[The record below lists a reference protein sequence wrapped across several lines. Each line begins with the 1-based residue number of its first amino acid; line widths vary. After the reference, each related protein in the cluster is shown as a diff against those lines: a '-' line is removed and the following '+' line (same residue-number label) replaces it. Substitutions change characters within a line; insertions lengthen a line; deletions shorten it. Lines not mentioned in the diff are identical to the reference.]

1 MRSFGQLWPTLK
13 RLLAYGSP
21 WRKPLSVAVMMLWI
35 AAAAEVSG
43 PLLISYFIDNMV
55 ARHHLPLGKV
65 AGLAAA
71 YVGLQFLAAGLH
83 YAQSLLFN
91 RAAVG
96 VVQSLRTDV
105 MDAALRQPLSAFDTQ
120 PVGQL
125 ISRVTNDTEVI
136 RDLYVTV
143 VATVLRS
150 AALIGAMLVAMFSLD
165 WRMALVAILI
175 FPAVL
180 TVMIIYQRYSTPIVR
195 RVRAYL
201 ADINDGFNEIIN
213 GMSVIQ
219 QFRQQARFGE
229 RMGEA
234 SRSHYMARMQTLRL
248 DGFLLRPLLSL
259 FSALILCGLLMLFSF
274 TSAGTIEVG
283 VLYAFISYLS
293 RLNEPLIELT
303 TQQSMLQQ
311 AVVAGERVFELM
323 DRPRQRYGSDDRPL
337 QSGAID
343 IDHLSFAYRDDN
355 LVLQDITLS
364 VPSRSFVALVGHTG
378 SGKSTLASLLMGY
391 YPLTQGEIR
400 LDGREISSLNHRV
413 LRQGVAMV
421 QQDPVVM
428 ADTFLANVT
437 LGRDVSEA
445 QVWQALETVQLADL
459 ARGLSDGLHTH
470 LGEQGNTL
478 SVGQK
483 QLLALA
489 ERIRFSAVLIFVVVW
504 FTLSYIPIA
513 HMVWGGGLLAAH
525 GALDFAGGTV
535 VHINAAIAGL
545 VGAYLIG
552 KRVGFGKEAFKP
564 HNLPMVFT
572 GTAILYIGWFGFN
585 AGSAGSANEIAALA
599 FVNTVVATA
608 AAILGWIIGEWT
620 LRGKPSLLGAC
631 SGAIA
636 GLVGVT
642 PACGYVGVGGALV
655 IGVIAG
661 LAGLWGVTML
671 KRLLRVDDPCDV
683 FGVHGVCGIVGCI
696 LTGVFAASSLG
707 GVGFVDGVTMGHQVM
722 VQLESIAITVVWS
735 GVVAFVGYKL
745 ADILVGLRVPEEQER
760 EGLDVNSHGENAYNA

>member
-1 MRSFGQLWPTLK
+1 MK
-13 RLLAYGSP
+13 
-21 WRKPLSVAVMMLWI
+21 I
-35 AAAAEVSG
+35 A
-43 PLLISYFIDNMV
+43 
-55 ARHHLPLGKV
+55 
-65 AGLAAA
+65 
-71 YVGLQFLAAGLH
+71 
-83 YAQSLLFN
+83 
-91 RAAVG
+91 
-96 VVQSLRTDV
+96 
-105 MDAALRQPLSAFDTQ
+105 
-120 PVGQL
+120 
-125 ISRVTNDTEVI
+125 
-136 RDLYVTV
+136 
-143 VATVLRS
+143 
-150 AALIGAMLVAMFSLD
+150 
-165 WRMALVAILI
+165 
-175 FPAVL
+175 
-180 TVMIIYQRYSTPIVR
+180 MIKT
-195 RVRAYL
+195 
-201 ADINDGFNEIIN
+201 
-213 GMSVIQ
+213 
-219 QFRQQARFGE
+219 
-229 RMGEA
+229 
-234 SRSHYMARMQTLRL
+234 
-248 DGFLLRPLLSL
+248 
-259 FSALILCGLLMLFSF
+259 
-274 TSAGTIEVG
+274 
-283 VLYAFISYLS
+283 
-293 RLNEPLIELT
+293 
-303 TQQSMLQQ
+303 
-311 AVVAGERVFELM
+311 
-323 DRPRQRYGSDDRPL
+323 
-337 QSGAID
+337 
-343 IDHLSFAYRDDN
+343 
-355 LVLQDITLS
+355 
-364 VPSRSFVALVGHTG
+364 
-378 SGKSTLASLLMGY
+378 TLASLVLLPGLTMAAPAVADKADNAFMMISTALVLFMTIPGIALFY
-391 YPLTQGEIR
+391 GGLIRAKNVLSMLTQVTVTFALVCILWVVYGYSLAFGE
-400 LDGREISSLNHRV
+400 GNHFFGNV
-413 LRQGVAMV
+413 EGVMLKNIALTAVTGTIYQYIHVAFQGSFACI
-421 QQDPVVM
+421 
-428 ADTFLANVT
+428 
-437 LGRDVSEA
+437 
-445 QVWQALETVQLADL
+445 TV
-459 ARGLSDGLHTH
+459 GLI
-470 LGEQGNTL
+470 
-478 SVGQK
+478 VG
-483 QLLALA
+483 ALA

-585 AGSAGSANEIAALA
+585 AGSASSANEIAALA

-722 VQLESIAITVVWS
+722 VQLESIAITVAWS

>member
-1 MRSFGQLWPTLK
+1 MK
-13 RLLAYGSP
+13 
-21 WRKPLSVAVMMLWI
+21 I
-35 AAAAEVSG
+35 A
-43 PLLISYFIDNMV
+43 
-55 ARHHLPLGKV
+55 
-65 AGLAAA
+65 
-71 YVGLQFLAAGLH
+71 
-83 YAQSLLFN
+83 
-91 RAAVG
+91 
-96 VVQSLRTDV
+96 
-105 MDAALRQPLSAFDTQ
+105 
-120 PVGQL
+120 
-125 ISRVTNDTEVI
+125 
-136 RDLYVTV
+136 
-143 VATVLRS
+143 
-150 AALIGAMLVAMFSLD
+150 
-165 WRMALVAILI
+165 
-175 FPAVL
+175 
-180 TVMIIYQRYSTPIVR
+180 MIKT
-195 RVRAYL
+195 
-201 ADINDGFNEIIN
+201 
-213 GMSVIQ
+213 
-219 QFRQQARFGE
+219 
-229 RMGEA
+229 
-234 SRSHYMARMQTLRL
+234 
-248 DGFLLRPLLSL
+248 
-259 FSALILCGLLMLFSF
+259 
-274 TSAGTIEVG
+274 
-283 VLYAFISYLS
+283 
-293 RLNEPLIELT
+293 
-303 TQQSMLQQ
+303 
-311 AVVAGERVFELM
+311 
-323 DRPRQRYGSDDRPL
+323 
-337 QSGAID
+337 
-343 IDHLSFAYRDDN
+343 
-355 LVLQDITLS
+355 
-364 VPSRSFVALVGHTG
+364 
-378 SGKSTLASLLMGY
+378 TLASLALLPGLTIAAPAVADKADSAFMMICTALVLFMTIPGIALFY
-391 YPLTQGEIR
+391 GGLIRAKNVLSMLTQVTVTFALVCILWVVYGYSLAFGE
-400 LDGREISSLNHRV
+400 GNH
-413 LRQGVAMV
+413 
-421 QQDPVVM
+421 
-428 ADTFLANVT
+428 FF
-437 LGRDVSEA
+437 
-445 QVWQALETVQLADL
+445 
-459 ARGLSDGLHTH
+459 
-470 LGEQGNTL
+470 GNTDGAML
-478 SVGQK
+478 KNIALTAVTGTIYQYIHVAFQGSFACITVG
-483 QLLALA
+483 LIVGALA

-620 LRGKPSLLGAC
+620 LRGKPSLLGAF

>member
-1 MRSFGQLWPTLK
+1 MK
-13 RLLAYGSP
+13 
-21 WRKPLSVAVMMLWI
+21 I
-35 AAAAEVSG
+35 A
-43 PLLISYFIDNMV
+43 
-55 ARHHLPLGKV
+55 
-65 AGLAAA
+65 
-71 YVGLQFLAAGLH
+71 
-83 YAQSLLFN
+83 
-91 RAAVG
+91 
-96 VVQSLRTDV
+96 
-105 MDAALRQPLSAFDTQ
+105 
-120 PVGQL
+120 
-125 ISRVTNDTEVI
+125 
-136 RDLYVTV
+136 
-143 VATVLRS
+143 
-150 AALIGAMLVAMFSLD
+150 
-165 WRMALVAILI
+165 
-175 FPAVL
+175 
-180 TVMIIYQRYSTPIVR
+180 MIKT
-195 RVRAYL
+195 
-201 ADINDGFNEIIN
+201 
-213 GMSVIQ
+213 
-219 QFRQQARFGE
+219 
-229 RMGEA
+229 
-234 SRSHYMARMQTLRL
+234 
-248 DGFLLRPLLSL
+248 
-259 FSALILCGLLMLFSF
+259 
-274 TSAGTIEVG
+274 
-283 VLYAFISYLS
+283 
-293 RLNEPLIELT
+293 
-303 TQQSMLQQ
+303 
-311 AVVAGERVFELM
+311 
-323 DRPRQRYGSDDRPL
+323 
-337 QSGAID
+337 
-343 IDHLSFAYRDDN
+343 
-355 LVLQDITLS
+355 
-364 VPSRSFVALVGHTG
+364 
-378 SGKSTLASLLMGY
+378 TLASLVLLPGLTMAAPAVADKADNAFMMISTALVLFMTIPGIALFY
-391 YPLTQGEIR
+391 GGLIRAKNVLSMLTQVTVTFALVCILWVVYGYSLAFGE
-400 LDGREISSLNHRV
+400 GNHFFGNV
-413 LRQGVAMV
+413 EGAMLKNIALTAVTGTIYQYIHVAFQGSFACI
-421 QQDPVVM
+421 
-428 ADTFLANVT
+428 
-437 LGRDVSEA
+437 
-445 QVWQALETVQLADL
+445 TV
-459 ARGLSDGLHTH
+459 GLI
-470 LGEQGNTL
+470 
-478 SVGQK
+478 VG
-483 QLLALA
+483 ALA

-585 AGSAGSANEIAALA
+585 AGSASSANEIAALA

-722 VQLESIAITVVWS
+722 VQLESIAITVTWS

>member
-1 MRSFGQLWPTLK
+1 MTVTFALVCILWVVYGYSLAFGE
-13 RLLAYGSP
+13 GNHFFGN
-21 WRKPLSVAVMMLWI
+21 V
-35 AAAAEVSG
+35 
-43 PLLISYFIDNMV
+43 D
-55 ARHHLPLGKV
+55 
-65 AGLAAA
+65 
-71 YVGLQFLAAGLH
+71 
-83 YAQSLLFN
+83 
-91 RAAVG
+91 
-96 VVQSLRTDV
+96 
-105 MDAALRQPLSAFDTQ
+105 
-120 PVGQL
+120 
-125 ISRVTNDTEVI
+125 
-136 RDLYVTV
+136 
-143 VATVLRS
+143 
-150 AALIGAMLVAMFSLD
+150 GAMLKNI
-165 WRMALVAILI
+165 ALT
-175 FPAVL
+175 AV
-180 TVMIIYQRYSTPIVR
+180 TGTIYQYIHV
-195 RVRAYL
+195 
-201 ADINDGFNEIIN
+201 
-213 GMSVIQ
+213 
-219 QFRQQARFGE
+219 
-229 RMGEA
+229 
-234 SRSHYMARMQTLRL
+234 
-248 DGFLLRPLLSL
+248 
-259 FSALILCGLLMLFSF
+259 
-274 TSAGTIEVG
+274 
-283 VLYAFISYLS
+283 AF
-293 RLNEPLIELT
+293 
-303 TQQSMLQQ
+303 Q
-311 AVVAGERVFELM
+311 G
-323 DRPRQRYGSDDRPL
+323 
-337 QSGAID
+337 
-343 IDHLSFAYRDDN
+343 SFAC
-355 LVLQDITLS
+355 IT
-364 VPSRSFVALVGHTG
+364 VG
-378 SGKSTLASLLMGY
+378 L
-391 YPLTQGEIR
+391 I
-400 LDGREISSLNHRV
+400 
-413 LRQGVAMV
+413 
-421 QQDPVVM
+421 
-428 ADTFLANVT
+428 
-437 LGRDVSEA
+437 
-445 QVWQALETVQLADL
+445 
-459 ARGLSDGLHTH
+459 
-470 LGEQGNTL
+470 
-478 SVGQK
+478 VG
-483 QLLALA
+483 ALA

-683 FGVHGVCGIVGCI
+683 FGVHGVCGIIGCI

-735 GVVAFVGYKL
+735 GIVAFVGYKL

>member
-1 MRSFGQLWPTLK
+1 MK
-13 RLLAYGSP
+13 
-21 WRKPLSVAVMMLWI
+21 I
-35 AAAAEVSG
+35 A
-43 PLLISYFIDNMV
+43 
-55 ARHHLPLGKV
+55 
-65 AGLAAA
+65 
-71 YVGLQFLAAGLH
+71 
-83 YAQSLLFN
+83 
-91 RAAVG
+91 
-96 VVQSLRTDV
+96 
-105 MDAALRQPLSAFDTQ
+105 
-120 PVGQL
+120 
-125 ISRVTNDTEVI
+125 
-136 RDLYVTV
+136 
-143 VATVLRS
+143 
-150 AALIGAMLVAMFSLD
+150 
-165 WRMALVAILI
+165 
-175 FPAVL
+175 
-180 TVMIIYQRYSTPIVR
+180 MIKT
-195 RVRAYL
+195 
-201 ADINDGFNEIIN
+201 
-213 GMSVIQ
+213 
-219 QFRQQARFGE
+219 
-229 RMGEA
+229 
-234 SRSHYMARMQTLRL
+234 
-248 DGFLLRPLLSL
+248 
-259 FSALILCGLLMLFSF
+259 
-274 TSAGTIEVG
+274 
-283 VLYAFISYLS
+283 
-293 RLNEPLIELT
+293 
-303 TQQSMLQQ
+303 
-311 AVVAGERVFELM
+311 
-323 DRPRQRYGSDDRPL
+323 
-337 QSGAID
+337 
-343 IDHLSFAYRDDN
+343 
-355 LVLQDITLS
+355 
-364 VPSRSFVALVGHTG
+364 
-378 SGKSTLASLLMGY
+378 TLASLVLLPGLTMAAPAVADKADNAFMMISTALVLFMTIPGIALFY
-391 YPLTQGEIR
+391 GGLIRAKNVLSMLTQVTVTFALVCILWVVYGYSLAFGE
-400 LDGREISSLNHRV
+400 GNHFFGNV
-413 LRQGVAMV
+413 EGAMLKNIALTAVTGTIYQYIHVAFQGSFACI
-421 QQDPVVM
+421 
-428 ADTFLANVT
+428 
-437 LGRDVSEA
+437 
-445 QVWQALETVQLADL
+445 TV
-459 ARGLSDGLHTH
+459 GLI
-470 LGEQGNTL
+470 
-478 SVGQK
+478 VG
-483 QLLALA
+483 ALA

-585 AGSAGSANEIAALA
+585 AGSASSANEIAALA

-707 GVGFVDGVTMGHQVM
+707 HQVM
-722 VQLESIAITVVWS
+722 VQLESIAITVAWS

>member
-1 MRSFGQLWPTLK
+1 MK
-13 RLLAYGSP
+13 
-21 WRKPLSVAVMMLWI
+21 I
-35 AAAAEVSG
+35 A
-43 PLLISYFIDNMV
+43 
-55 ARHHLPLGKV
+55 
-65 AGLAAA
+65 
-71 YVGLQFLAAGLH
+71 
-83 YAQSLLFN
+83 
-91 RAAVG
+91 
-96 VVQSLRTDV
+96 
-105 MDAALRQPLSAFDTQ
+105 
-120 PVGQL
+120 
-125 ISRVTNDTEVI
+125 
-136 RDLYVTV
+136 
-143 VATVLRS
+143 
-150 AALIGAMLVAMFSLD
+150 
-165 WRMALVAILI
+165 
-175 FPAVL
+175 
-180 TVMIIYQRYSTPIVR
+180 MIKT
-195 RVRAYL
+195 
-201 ADINDGFNEIIN
+201 
-213 GMSVIQ
+213 
-219 QFRQQARFGE
+219 
-229 RMGEA
+229 
-234 SRSHYMARMQTLRL
+234 
-248 DGFLLRPLLSL
+248 
-259 FSALILCGLLMLFSF
+259 
-274 TSAGTIEVG
+274 
-283 VLYAFISYLS
+283 
-293 RLNEPLIELT
+293 
-303 TQQSMLQQ
+303 
-311 AVVAGERVFELM
+311 
-323 DRPRQRYGSDDRPL
+323 
-337 QSGAID
+337 
-343 IDHLSFAYRDDN
+343 
-355 LVLQDITLS
+355 
-364 VPSRSFVALVGHTG
+364 
-378 SGKSTLASLLMGY
+378 TLASLALLPGLTIAAPAVADKADSAFMMICTALVLFMTIPGIALFY
-391 YPLTQGEIR
+391 GGLIRAKNVLSMLTQVTVTFALVCILWVVYGYSLAFGE
-400 LDGREISSLNHRV
+400 GNH
-413 LRQGVAMV
+413 
-421 QQDPVVM
+421 
-428 ADTFLANVT
+428 FF
-437 LGRDVSEA
+437 
-445 QVWQALETVQLADL
+445 
-459 ARGLSDGLHTH
+459 
-470 LGEQGNTL
+470 GNTDGAML
-478 SVGQK
+478 KNIALTAVTGTIYQYIHVAFQGSFACITVG
-483 QLLALA
+483 LIVGALA

-671 KRLLRVDDPCDV
+671 KHLLRVDDPCDV

>member
-1 MRSFGQLWPTLK
+1 MK
-13 RLLAYGSP
+13 
-21 WRKPLSVAVMMLWI
+21 I
-35 AAAAEVSG
+35 A
-43 PLLISYFIDNMV
+43 
-55 ARHHLPLGKV
+55 
-65 AGLAAA
+65 
-71 YVGLQFLAAGLH
+71 
-83 YAQSLLFN
+83 
-91 RAAVG
+91 
-96 VVQSLRTDV
+96 
-105 MDAALRQPLSAFDTQ
+105 
-120 PVGQL
+120 
-125 ISRVTNDTEVI
+125 
-136 RDLYVTV
+136 
-143 VATVLRS
+143 
-150 AALIGAMLVAMFSLD
+150 
-165 WRMALVAILI
+165 
-175 FPAVL
+175 
-180 TVMIIYQRYSTPIVR
+180 MIKT
-195 RVRAYL
+195 
-201 ADINDGFNEIIN
+201 
-213 GMSVIQ
+213 
-219 QFRQQARFGE
+219 
-229 RMGEA
+229 
-234 SRSHYMARMQTLRL
+234 
-248 DGFLLRPLLSL
+248 
-259 FSALILCGLLMLFSF
+259 
-274 TSAGTIEVG
+274 
-283 VLYAFISYLS
+283 
-293 RLNEPLIELT
+293 
-303 TQQSMLQQ
+303 
-311 AVVAGERVFELM
+311 
-323 DRPRQRYGSDDRPL
+323 
-337 QSGAID
+337 
-343 IDHLSFAYRDDN
+343 
-355 LVLQDITLS
+355 
-364 VPSRSFVALVGHTG
+364 
-378 SGKSTLASLLMGY
+378 TLASLALLPGLTIAAPAVADKADSAFMMICTALVLFMTIPGIALFY
-391 YPLTQGEIR
+391 GGLIRAKNVLSMLTQVTVTFALVCILWVVYGYSLAFGE
-400 LDGREISSLNHRV
+400 GNH
-413 LRQGVAMV
+413 
-421 QQDPVVM
+421 
-428 ADTFLANVT
+428 FF
-437 LGRDVSEA
+437 
-445 QVWQALETVQLADL
+445 
-459 ARGLSDGLHTH
+459 
-470 LGEQGNTL
+470 GNTDGAML
-478 SVGQK
+478 KNIALTAVTGTIYQYIHVAFQGSFACITVG
-483 QLLALA
+483 LIVGALA

-564 HNLPMVFT
+564 HNLPMVFI

-661 LAGLWGVTML
+661 LSGLWGVTML

>member
-1 MRSFGQLWPTLK
+1 MK
-13 RLLAYGSP
+13 
-21 WRKPLSVAVMMLWI
+21 I
-35 AAAAEVSG
+35 A
-43 PLLISYFIDNMV
+43 
-55 ARHHLPLGKV
+55 
-65 AGLAAA
+65 
-71 YVGLQFLAAGLH
+71 
-83 YAQSLLFN
+83 
-91 RAAVG
+91 
-96 VVQSLRTDV
+96 
-105 MDAALRQPLSAFDTQ
+105 
-120 PVGQL
+120 
-125 ISRVTNDTEVI
+125 
-136 RDLYVTV
+136 
-143 VATVLRS
+143 
-150 AALIGAMLVAMFSLD
+150 
-165 WRMALVAILI
+165 
-175 FPAVL
+175 
-180 TVMIIYQRYSTPIVR
+180 MIKT
-195 RVRAYL
+195 
-201 ADINDGFNEIIN
+201 
-213 GMSVIQ
+213 
-219 QFRQQARFGE
+219 
-229 RMGEA
+229 
-234 SRSHYMARMQTLRL
+234 
-248 DGFLLRPLLSL
+248 
-259 FSALILCGLLMLFSF
+259 
-274 TSAGTIEVG
+274 
-283 VLYAFISYLS
+283 
-293 RLNEPLIELT
+293 
-303 TQQSMLQQ
+303 
-311 AVVAGERVFELM
+311 
-323 DRPRQRYGSDDRPL
+323 
-337 QSGAID
+337 
-343 IDHLSFAYRDDN
+343 
-355 LVLQDITLS
+355 
-364 VPSRSFVALVGHTG
+364 
-378 SGKSTLASLLMGY
+378 TLASLALLPGLTIAAPAVADKADSAFMMICTALVLFMTIPGIALFY
-391 YPLTQGEIR
+391 GGLIRAKNVLSMLTQVTVTFALVCILWGVYGYSLAFGE
-400 LDGREISSLNHRV
+400 GNH
-413 LRQGVAMV
+413 
-421 QQDPVVM
+421 
-428 ADTFLANVT
+428 FF
-437 LGRDVSEA
+437 
-445 QVWQALETVQLADL
+445 
-459 ARGLSDGLHTH
+459 
-470 LGEQGNTL
+470 GNTDGAML
-478 SVGQK
+478 KNIALTAVTGTIYQYIHVAFQGSFACITVG
-483 QLLALA
+483 LIVGALA
-489 ERIRFSAVLIFVVVW
+489 ERIRFSAVLILVVVW

>member
-1 MRSFGQLWPTLK
+1 MK
-13 RLLAYGSP
+13 
-21 WRKPLSVAVMMLWI
+21 I
-35 AAAAEVSG
+35 A
-43 PLLISYFIDNMV
+43 
-55 ARHHLPLGKV
+55 
-65 AGLAAA
+65 
-71 YVGLQFLAAGLH
+71 
-83 YAQSLLFN
+83 
-91 RAAVG
+91 
-96 VVQSLRTDV
+96 
-105 MDAALRQPLSAFDTQ
+105 
-120 PVGQL
+120 
-125 ISRVTNDTEVI
+125 
-136 RDLYVTV
+136 
-143 VATVLRS
+143 
-150 AALIGAMLVAMFSLD
+150 
-165 WRMALVAILI
+165 
-175 FPAVL
+175 
-180 TVMIIYQRYSTPIVR
+180 MIKT
-195 RVRAYL
+195 
-201 ADINDGFNEIIN
+201 
-213 GMSVIQ
+213 
-219 QFRQQARFGE
+219 
-229 RMGEA
+229 
-234 SRSHYMARMQTLRL
+234 
-248 DGFLLRPLLSL
+248 
-259 FSALILCGLLMLFSF
+259 
-274 TSAGTIEVG
+274 
-283 VLYAFISYLS
+283 
-293 RLNEPLIELT
+293 
-303 TQQSMLQQ
+303 
-311 AVVAGERVFELM
+311 
-323 DRPRQRYGSDDRPL
+323 
-337 QSGAID
+337 
-343 IDHLSFAYRDDN
+343 
-355 LVLQDITLS
+355 
-364 VPSRSFVALVGHTG
+364 
-378 SGKSTLASLLMGY
+378 TLASLALLPGLTIAAPAVADKADSAFMMICTALVLFMTIPGIALFY
-391 YPLTQGEIR
+391 GGLIRAKNVLSMLTQVTVTFALVCILWVVYGYSLAFGEGNHFFGNV
-400 LDGREISSLNHRV
+400 DGAMLKNIALTAVTGTIYQYIHV
-413 LRQGVAMV
+413 AFQGSFACI
-421 QQDPVVM
+421 
-428 ADTFLANVT
+428 
-437 LGRDVSEA
+437 
-445 QVWQALETVQLADL
+445 TV
-459 ARGLSDGLHTH
+459 GLI
-470 LGEQGNTL
+470 
-478 SVGQK
+478 VG
-483 QLLALA
+483 ALA

-552 KRVGFGKEAFKP
+552 KRVGLGKEAFKP

-683 FGVHGVCGIVGCI
+683 FGVHGVCGIIGCI

>member
-1 MRSFGQLWPTLK
+1 MK
-13 RLLAYGSP
+13 
-21 WRKPLSVAVMMLWI
+21 I
-35 AAAAEVSG
+35 A
-43 PLLISYFIDNMV
+43 
-55 ARHHLPLGKV
+55 
-65 AGLAAA
+65 
-71 YVGLQFLAAGLH
+71 
-83 YAQSLLFN
+83 
-91 RAAVG
+91 
-96 VVQSLRTDV
+96 
-105 MDAALRQPLSAFDTQ
+105 
-120 PVGQL
+120 
-125 ISRVTNDTEVI
+125 
-136 RDLYVTV
+136 
-143 VATVLRS
+143 
-150 AALIGAMLVAMFSLD
+150 
-165 WRMALVAILI
+165 
-175 FPAVL
+175 
-180 TVMIIYQRYSTPIVR
+180 MIKT
-195 RVRAYL
+195 
-201 ADINDGFNEIIN
+201 
-213 GMSVIQ
+213 
-219 QFRQQARFGE
+219 
-229 RMGEA
+229 
-234 SRSHYMARMQTLRL
+234 
-248 DGFLLRPLLSL
+248 
-259 FSALILCGLLMLFSF
+259 
-274 TSAGTIEVG
+274 
-283 VLYAFISYLS
+283 
-293 RLNEPLIELT
+293 
-303 TQQSMLQQ
+303 
-311 AVVAGERVFELM
+311 
-323 DRPRQRYGSDDRPL
+323 
-337 QSGAID
+337 
-343 IDHLSFAYRDDN
+343 
-355 LVLQDITLS
+355 
-364 VPSRSFVALVGHTG
+364 
-378 SGKSTLASLLMGY
+378 TLASLVLLPGLTMAAPAVADKADNAFMMISTALVLFMTIPGIALFY
-391 YPLTQGEIR
+391 GGLIRAKNVLSMLTQVTVTFALVCILWVVYGYSLAFGE
-400 LDGREISSLNHRV
+400 GNHFFGNV
-413 LRQGVAMV
+413 EGAMLKNIALTAVTGTIYQYIHVAFQGSFACI
-421 QQDPVVM
+421 
-428 ADTFLANVT
+428 
-437 LGRDVSEA
+437 
-445 QVWQALETVQLADL
+445 TV
-459 ARGLSDGLHTH
+459 GLI
-470 LGEQGNTL
+470 
-478 SVGQK
+478 VG
-483 QLLALA
+483 ALA

-504 FTLSYIPIA
+504 STLSYIPIA

-585 AGSAGSANEIAALA
+585 AGSASSANEIAALA

-722 VQLESIAITVVWS
+722 VQLESIAITVAWS

>member
-1 MRSFGQLWPTLK
+1 MK
-13 RLLAYGSP
+13 
-21 WRKPLSVAVMMLWI
+21 I
-35 AAAAEVSG
+35 A
-43 PLLISYFIDNMV
+43 
-55 ARHHLPLGKV
+55 
-65 AGLAAA
+65 
-71 YVGLQFLAAGLH
+71 
-83 YAQSLLFN
+83 
-91 RAAVG
+91 
-96 VVQSLRTDV
+96 
-105 MDAALRQPLSAFDTQ
+105 
-120 PVGQL
+120 
-125 ISRVTNDTEVI
+125 
-136 RDLYVTV
+136 
-143 VATVLRS
+143 
-150 AALIGAMLVAMFSLD
+150 
-165 WRMALVAILI
+165 
-175 FPAVL
+175 
-180 TVMIIYQRYSTPIVR
+180 MIKT
-195 RVRAYL
+195 
-201 ADINDGFNEIIN
+201 
-213 GMSVIQ
+213 
-219 QFRQQARFGE
+219 
-229 RMGEA
+229 
-234 SRSHYMARMQTLRL
+234 
-248 DGFLLRPLLSL
+248 
-259 FSALILCGLLMLFSF
+259 
-274 TSAGTIEVG
+274 
-283 VLYAFISYLS
+283 
-293 RLNEPLIELT
+293 
-303 TQQSMLQQ
+303 
-311 AVVAGERVFELM
+311 
-323 DRPRQRYGSDDRPL
+323 
-337 QSGAID
+337 
-343 IDHLSFAYRDDN
+343 
-355 LVLQDITLS
+355 
-364 VPSRSFVALVGHTG
+364 
-378 SGKSTLASLLMGY
+378 TLASLALLPGLTIAAPAVADKADSAFMMICTALVLFMTIPGIALFY
-391 YPLTQGEIR
+391 GGLIRAKNVLSMLTQVTVTFALVCILWVVYGYSLAFGEGNHFFGNV
-400 LDGREISSLNHRV
+400 DGAMLKNIALTAVTGTIYQYIHV
-413 LRQGVAMV
+413 AFQGSFACI
-421 QQDPVVM
+421 
-428 ADTFLANVT
+428 
-437 LGRDVSEA
+437 
-445 QVWQALETVQLADL
+445 TV
-459 ARGLSDGLHTH
+459 GLI
-470 LGEQGNTL
+470 
-478 SVGQK
+478 VG
-483 QLLALA
+483 ALA

-504 FTLSYIPIA
+504 FTLSYVPIA